1 MSEGMNKQRIP
12 RRILLALLSSLS
24 AGVVPRAGAPFVAIG
39 RDEELSLFL
48 RDLDALGDRGSFFRF
63 VIGKYGSGKSFLI
76 QLMRV
81 CALEKGFVCADADLS
96 PEKRICG
103 TKGSGLA
110 TYRELMKNLSVK
122 TSPDGGALPIV
133 ISKWISSLKS
143 QTAADGFSPDSDD
156 FEKELSRRIYGVA
169 GELES
174 AVGGFDF
181 ANVIK
186 SYYLAD
192 RGGDEEKKSAC
203 IRWLRGE
210 FNTRTEAKKCL
221 AVSDIIHDGNWF
233 DYIKLLAL
241 FVRKAGY
248 GGLTVFL
255 DECVNLYKIP
265 NRVARESNYEKLLAM
280 YNDTLQGGSESL
292 GIVMG
297 GTPQFL
303 EDRRRGLFSYEAL
316 RSRLEGSRFESGE
329 YKNIMGPVIRLRRLS
344 DGELLALIARV
355 TRLHGDCYEW
365 TPRVEPSHMEAYLR
379 LCLERVG
386 ADSMITPRE
395 IIRDYLSLL
404 NILLQNEDADMN
416 KLLLTCDGPVS
427 DRKAEDELTEGEKTV
442 RQETPASSFSPEDIE
457 F

>member
-1 MSEGMNKQRIP
+1 
-12 RRILLALLSSLS
+12 
-24 AGVVPRAGAPFVAIG
+24 
-39 RDEELSLFL
+39 
-48 RDLDALGDRGSFFRF
+48 
-63 VIGKYGSGKSFLI
+63 
-76 QLMRV
+76 
-81 CALEKGFVCADADLS
+81 
-96 PEKRICG
+96 
-103 TKGSGLA
+103 
-110 TYRELMKNLSVK
+110 
-122 TSPDGGALPIV
+122 
-133 ISKWISSLKS
+133 
-143 QTAADGFSPDSDD
+143 
-156 FEKELSRRIYGVA
+156 
-169 GELES
+169 
-174 AVGGFDF
+174 
-181 ANVIK
+181 
-186 SYYLAD
+186 
-192 RGGDEEKKSAC
+192 
-203 IRWLRGE
+203 
-210 FNTRTEAKKCL
+210 
-221 AVSDIIHDGNWF
+221 
-233 DYIKLLAL
+233 
-241 FVRKAGY
+241 
-248 GGLTVFL
+248 
-255 DECVNLYKIP
+255 
-265 NRVARESNYEKLLAM
+265 M